1 MIEMDTNSA
10 SIVFGLDNGPVNGLF
25 ELMKDKTLR
34 SDGFHSC
41 AILTCLS

>member
-25 ELMKDKTLR
+25 ELMKDKTLI
-34 SDGFHSC
+34 G
-41 AILTCLS
+41 LKMN